1 MKKIE
6 LTEKEVEVINAQL
19 NGEIEVWT
27 DDDDTQKTL
36 MGVIK
41 KAKELL
47 NELDAYD
54 ELGDDLILWY
64 WNKYKGQGT
73 ATTEE

>member
-64 WNKYKGQGT
+64 WNKYKGQET